1 MTKNK
6 KAVLGIL
13 ATALILYMFRTKIAK
28 ALNKTPFGTISD
40 NIFNFIGGWEK
51 FTPVA
56 SWDYKQYSIGYGS
69 GFNWDENRPV
79 QKGDVIDKET
89 AKRWLLKEAEKDY
102 TFVQSIVRVPITDNQ
117 LIALSSFSYNEGRG
131 ALQNSTLLKYLNA
144 GYNIPAVA
152 SEFDKWVYADGKIST
167 GLKNRRNAEKQL
179 FLS

>member
-13 ATALILYMFRTKIAK
+13 ATALILYMFRTRIAK
-28 ALNKTPFGTISD
+28 TLNKTPFGTISD

-56 SWDYKQYSIGYGS
+56 YWDNKQYSVGYGS

-79 QKGDVIDKET
+79 QKGDVIGKET
-89 AKRWLLKEAEKDY
+89 AKQWLLKEAQKDY
-102 TFVQSIVRVPITDNQ
+102 SFVQSIVKVPVSNNQ

-131 ALQNSTLLKYLNA
+131 ALQSSTLLKLLNA
-144 GYNIPAVA
+144 GYNFFAVA
-152 SEFDKWVYADGKIST
+152 NEFDKWVYSDGKISI
-167 GLKNRRNAEKQL
+167 GLQNRRNAEKKL